1 MSPKIL
7 RITLTSVILAMAAF
21 ATIPFII
28 GRNVEQAAIANAAL
42 LIPPEIQPQ
51 IEVHERRYSS
61 GWFSSEAFLD
71 VEYLP
76 FGEQS
81 LRMHLNVKI
90 QHGPVL
96 FTPQGMAFGLIYAD
110 IDPQFDSDEIRQ
122 ALQELPFALP
132 DIRMDM
138 QVALNGDLHGALH
151 IAPVSHFDAD
161 GLLEFAGTK
170 ADFTA
175 YMDGSAEFEVQLGA
189 LSAQEYASNFEITM
203 DGISI
208 FASSEQIS
216 DIVAQSAVHLSMP
229 RLSSSSPVATQLQ
242 DLELETRVQPS
253 LYASEHTDWYQ
264 RIQVGH
270 IQSEL
275 PLSALNL
282 TTEIN
287 ETRSDL
293 FRRYYQ
299 LIADIQREMNASG
312 GIFTAAVT
320 QSAEE
325 FATLLLQNRIVL
337 NNTLAAS
344 AYDGDHTLELRIQW
358 LGLPDLIEIG
368 QLDVN
373 TMLGA
378 ADLTFDMALD
388 LDAILRSPL
397 AAMVDTYVQQGYLQ
411 LENGRVLM
419 RVEIQDSELSINGQR
434 RALDELL

>member
-1 MSPKIL
+1 MPPKIL
-7 RITLTSVILAMAAF
+7 RITLTSVLLALAAF
-21 ATIPFII
+21 ATIPFFI
-28 GRNVEQAAIANAAL
+28 GRNVEQAAITNVAT
-42 LIPPEIQPQ
+42 LIPAEIQSQ
-51 IEVHERRYSS
+51 IEVHEHRYSG
-61 GWFSSEAFLD
+61 GWFSSEGFLD

-81 LRMHLNVKI
+81 LRMHLNAKI

-96 FTPQGMAFGLIYAD
+96 FTPQGIAFGLIYAD
-110 IDPQFDSDEIRQ
+110 IDPQFDSEEIQQ
-122 ALQELPFALP
+122 ALQQLPFALP

-151 IAPVSHFDAD
+151 IAPVSHSDAD
-161 GLLEFAGTK
+161 GLLEFAGTE
-170 ADFTA
+170 ANFTA
-175 YMDGSAEFEVQLGA
+175 YADGSAELELQLGA
-189 LSAQEYASNFEITM
+189 LSVQEYASNFEITL
-203 DGISI
+203 DGISML
-208 FASSEQIS
+208 ASSEQIS
-216 DIVAQSAVHLSMP
+216 DIVAQSAVHLTMP
-229 RLSSSSPVATQLQ
+229 RLSSSSPVATQFQ

-253 LYASEHTDWYQ
+253 LFGSEHSDWYQ

-275 PLSALNL
+275 PLSAFNL

-287 ETRSDL
+287 ETRNDL

-299 LIADIQREMNASG
+299 LMADIQREMNASG
-312 GIFTAAVT
+312 GIITAAVT

-368 QLDVN
+368 QLDVT

-378 ADLTFDMALD
+378 ADLTFDMTLD
-388 LDAILRSPL
+388 LDAVLRSPL

-419 RVEIQDSELSINGQR
+419 RVEIHDSELSINGQR
-434 RALDELL
+434 RALDDLL